1 MFRHGDTGS
10 CLRNTFGDWGQSPE
24 CRFKLCLCY
33 VKLWYVSTAYSEALG
48 VENGSIIQDKYLTAS
63 HHKNSFEARKGRLH
77 NLENAWSAYPRV
89 GTFLE
94 ISVGRHLSII
104 TAVAT
109 QGVKNEHDES
119 WVLSYK
125 LSYSLWGDEW
135 MEYIDDGEV
144 KVSQSIQNSKQKTKN
159 KSICHRS
166 LITLIFKL
174 ETPQKGDYNQ
184 IPTQQIVFLLNQ

>member
-1 MFRHGDTGS
+1 MATTEVISH
-10 CLRNTFGDWGQSPE
+10 
-24 CRFKLCLCY
+24 LCLDMVTPDLVY
-33 VKLWYVSTAYSEALG
+33 ATPLGTGDNHQNVVSNYVSTAYSEALG

-144 KVSQSIQNSKQKTKN
+144 KVSQSIQNSKQKTKAFVTD
-159 KSICHRS
+159 H
-166 LITLIFKL
+166 
-174 ETPQKGDYNQ
+174 
-184 IPTQQIVFLLNQ
+184 